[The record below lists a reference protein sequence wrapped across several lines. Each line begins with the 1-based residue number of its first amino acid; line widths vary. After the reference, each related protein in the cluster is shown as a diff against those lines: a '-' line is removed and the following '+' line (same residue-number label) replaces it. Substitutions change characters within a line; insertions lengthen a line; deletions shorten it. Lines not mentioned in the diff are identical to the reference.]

1 MLAPARSKTAV
12 AVDAAKATEKDKKPA
27 SSNTAV
33 AVDAAEATEK
43 DKKPSPAVVAV
54 KFGAG
59 VLQPHRQPDPLS
71 DSSSEVSLSDSSSDV
86 KSVSPRRKQLVKEA
100 ERMEV
105 DKDRSG
111 KATSSSHIQH
121 HRSQPHPAAR
131 QQRSQPRQRCPR
143 SSTAVA
149 VTAVSDNTRR
159 RTIAVEH
166 TQRRSQSRQQSRRS
180 STAIPRTQR
189 RSQSL
194 QPSRRSSTAVADRHR
209 QTTAVAVTTVSDTQR
224 RSQSRQPSRRSS
236 TAVAATKQRTTAGA
250 DLKRRRSSSRSPSR
264 KQERSRQTK
273 AVAASSK
280 RRQSISRS
288 PPAPHVV
295 ERKKQ
300 RVVYLPYGYSSSGD
314 ERACRSGRM
323 RVKGSLSKQYTKGD
337 GGHAK
342 GDCRDTREYKN
353 QRARSIDSRGVSSVD
368 ARSRCKKERGL
379 SSSESPMTRVLTEAG
394 QEKPPW
400 RPQLRA
406 RERKPQVELAPA
418 CVLRERSP
426 QVSRTHEEAAASSH
440 LVPWRPPVD
449 DAEANSSQV
458 RIHNLVFGTSYVAD
472 LADLQQ
478 FRNWLAATPQHC
490 HVILCQTE
498 RSAVADWLRL
508 CSRGRCDDQG
518 LPFKSVAFVTNRIYL
533 VLKANFCTLK
543 SLPVV
548 FANLDDKAFAVAQ
561 IQLHNNTAPWHGG
574 TAVAVAIVHI
584 LPHLPTVMPEWLMSK
599 MHEAVRVHHVRCITG
614 TFGLTSAQMCNF
626 AQKFSMATP
635 HAVCQQWRGM
645 GSAKAQDVFPSY
657 TLLLG
662 TSRKFQEASRDDL
675 LESAVAVSNN
685 WVSTLYPFD
694 QVMPWWITCER
705 PDEANDVDWGYVK
718 VKKVDPKRWI
728 PHVHQV
734 LFWSGTAKQ
743 GRAAHDRARTKSTEA
758 RSLSHQ

>member
-1 MLAPARSKTAV
+1 MAAPARSKTAV

-43 DKKPSPAVVAV
+43 DKKPSPAVAATT
-54 KFGAG
+54 FGAE
-59 VLQPHRQPDPLS
+59 VLQPGRPRDLI
-71 DSSSEVSLSDSSSDV
+71 DESSSDLLSESSSDSSDV
-86 KSVSPRRKQLVKEA
+86 KGSSRRKQLVKEA

-166 TQRRSQSRQQSRRS
+166 TQRRPQSRQQSRRS

-189 RSQSL
+189 RSRSL

-224 RSQSRQPSRRSS
+224 RSQSRQPPRRSS
-236 TAVAATKQRTTAGA
+236 TAVAATKQRTTAVA
-250 DLKRRRSSSRSPSR
+250 DLKRRKSSSRSPSR

-300 RVVYLPYGYSSSGD
+300 RVVYLPFGYSSSSGD
-314 ERACRSGRM
+314 ERACRSGGM

-368 ARSRCKKERGL
+368 ARSRCQKERGL
-379 SSSESPMTRVLTEAG
+379 SSSESPMTRMTRVLTEAG
-394 QEKPPW
+394 
-400 RPQLRA
+400 RA

-418 CVLRERSP
+418 CVVRGRSP

-440 LVPWRPPVD
+440 LVPWRPVVD

-518 LPFKSVAFVTNRIYL
+518 LPFKSVALVTNRIYL

-548 FANLDDKAFAVAQ
+548 FANLDDKDFAVAQ

-574 TAVAVAIVHI
+574 TAVAVAIVYI

-614 TFGLTSAQMCNF
+614 TFGRTSAQMCNF

-645 GSAKAQDVFPSY
+645 GSAKAQNVFPSY

-662 TSRKFQEASRDDL
+662 TSRKFQEASATTCLNPQLRFRTIGYL
-675 LESAVAVSNN
+675 PCIHLIKSCHGGLPAKGQMRPTT
-685 WVSTLYPFD
+685 WTG
-694 QVMPWWITCER
+694 VMS
-705 PDEANDVDWGYVK
+705 K
-718 VKKVDPKRWI
+718 
-728 PHVHQV
+728 
-734 LFWSGTAKQ
+734 
-743 GRAAHDRARTKSTEA
+743 
-758 RSLSHQ
+758 

>member
-1 MLAPARSKTAV
+1 MAAPARSKTAV

-43 DKKPSPAVVAV
+43 DKKPSPAVAATT
-54 KFGAG
+54 FGAE
-59 VLQPHRQPDPLS
+59 VLQPCRQRDLLS
-71 DSSSEVSLSDSSSDV
+71 ESSSDV
-86 KSVSPRRKQLVKEA
+86 KSVSSRRKQLVKEA

-189 RSQSL
+189 RSRSL
-194 QPSRRSSTAVADRHR
+194 
-209 QTTAVAVTTVSDTQR
+209 
-224 RSQSRQPSRRSS
+224 QPSRRSS
-236 TAVAATKQRTTAGA
+236 TAVAATKQRTTAVA
-250 DLKRRRSSSRSPSR
+250 DLKRRKSSSRSPSR

-300 RVVYLPYGYSSSGD
+300 RVVYLPFGYSSSSGD
-314 ERACRSGRM
+314 ERACRSGGM

-368 ARSRCKKERGL
+368 ARSRCQKERGL
-379 SSSESPMTRVLTEAG
+379 SSSESPMTRMTRVLTEAG
-394 QEKPPW
+394 
-400 RPQLRA
+400 RA

-418 CVLRERSP
+418 CVVRGRSP

-440 LVPWRPPVD
+440 LVPWRPVVD

-548 FANLDDKAFAVAQ
+548 FANLDDKDFAVAQ

-614 TFGLTSAQMCNF
+614 TFGRTSAQMCNF

-645 GSAKAQDVFPSY
+645 GSAKAQNVFPSY

-675 LESAVAVSNN
+675 LESADAVSNN

-734 LFWSGTAKQ
+734 LFWSGTAQQ
-743 GRAAHDRARTKSTEA
+743 GRAAHDRKRTKGTEA

>member
-1 MLAPARSKTAV
+1 MPAPARSNTAL

-43 DKKPSPAVVAV
+43 DKQPSPAVVAV

-59 VLQPHRQPDPLS
+59 VLQPRRQPDPLS

-236 TAVAATKQRTTAGA
+236 TAVAATKQRTTAVA
-250 DLKRRRSSSRSPSR
+250 DLKRRKSSSRSPSR

-314 ERACRSGRM
+314 ERACRSGGM

-353 QRARSIDSRGVSSVD
+353 QRARSIDPRGVSSVD

-418 CVLRERSP
+418 CALRARSP

-561 IQLHNNTAPWHGG
+561 IQLHSNTAPWHGG

-584 LPHLPTVMPEWLMSK
+584 LPHLPTVMPEWLMRK

-614 TFGLTSAQMCNF
+614 TFGLTSAQMCTF
-626 AQKFSMATP
+626 AQTFSMATP
-635 HAVCQQWRGM
+635 HAVCQQWRGT

-675 LESAVAVSNN
+675 PESAVAVSNN

-694 QVMPWWITCER
+694 QVVPWWITCD

>member
-1 MLAPARSKTAV
+1 MAAPARSKTAV

-33 AVDAAEATEK
+33 AVKAAEATEK
-43 DKKPSPAVVAV
+43 DKKPSPAVAATT
-54 KFGAG
+54 FGAE
-59 VLQPHRQPDPLS
+59 VLQPGRPRDFL
-71 DSSSEVSLSDSSSDV
+71 DESSSDLLSESSSDSSDV
-86 KSVSPRRKQLVKEA
+86 KNVSSRRKQLVQEA
-100 ERMEV
+100 KRMEV

-166 TQRRSQSRQQSRRS
+166 AQRRSQSRQQSRRS

-189 RSQSL
+189 RSRSL

-224 RSQSRQPSRRSS
+224 RSQSRQPPRRSS
-236 TAVAATKQRTTAGA
+236 TAVAATKQRTTAVA
-250 DLKRRRSSSRSPSR
+250 DLKRRKSSSRSPSR

-288 PPAPHVV
+288 PPAPHTV

-300 RVVYLPYGYSSSGD
+300 RVVDLPYGYSSSGD
-314 ERACRSGRM
+314 ERACRSGGM

-368 ARSRCKKERGL
+368 ARSRCQKEREL
-379 SSSESPMTRVLTEAG
+379 STSESPMTRMTRVLTEAG
-394 QEKPPW
+394 
-400 RPQLRA
+400 RA

-418 CVLRERSP
+418 CVVRGRSP
-426 QVSRTHEEAAASSH
+426 QVSRTHEEAAASPH
-440 LVPWRPPVD
+440 LVPRRPVVD

-518 LPFKSVAFVTNRIYL
+518 LPFKSVALVTNRIYL

-548 FANLDDKAFAVAQ
+548 FANLDDKDFAVAQ

-645 GSAKAQDVFPSY
+645 GSAKAQNVFPSY

-675 LESAVAVSNN
+675 LESADAVSNN

-734 LFWSGTAKQ
+734 LFWSGTAQQ
-743 GRAAHDRARTKSTEA
+743 GRAAHDRKRTKGTEA
-758 RSLSHQ
+758 QSLSHQ

>member
-1 MLAPARSKTAV
+1 MPAPARSKTAV
-12 AVDAAKATEKDKKPA
+12 AVDAAKATEKENKPA

-33 AVDAAEATEK
+33 AVNAAEAKEK
-43 DKKPSPAVVAV
+43 DKKPSPAAV
-54 KFGAG
+54 TFGAE
-59 VLQPHRQPDPLS
+59 VLRPPRRQLDI
-71 DSSSEVSLSDSSSDV
+71 LSDSSSDV
-86 KSVSPRRKQLVKEA
+86 NSVSDAAAESAARRKQVVKQA
-100 ERMEV
+100 QRKEV

-111 KATSSSHIQH
+111 KAASSSHIQH
-121 HRSQPHPAAR
+121 HRSQPHTAAR
-131 QQRSQPRQRCPR
+131 QQRSQPRQRCPQ

-149 VTAVSDNTRR
+149 VTAASDNTRR

-166 TQRRSQSRQQSRRS
+166 TQRRSQPRQ
-180 STAIPRTQR
+180 PC
-189 RSQSL
+189 
-194 QPSRRSSTAVADRHR
+194 RRSSTAVA
-209 QTTAVAVTTVSDTQR
+209 V
-224 RSQSRQPSRRSS
+224 
-236 TAVAATKQRTTAGA
+236 TKQRTTAVAATAVA
-250 DLKRRRSSSRSPSR
+250 DTRPPSHRKSTAVADTQQRTTAIAALKRRKSSSRSPSR

-288 PPAPHVV
+288 PPAPHTV

-300 RVVYLPYGYSSSGD
+300 RVVDLPYGYSSSGD
-314 ERACRSGRM
+314 ERACRSGGM

-342 GDCRDTREYKN
+342 CDCRDTREYKK

-368 ARSRCKKERGL
+368 ARSRCKKAREV
-379 SSSESPMTRVLTEAG
+379 SSSESPMPRVLIEAG
-394 QEKPPW
+394 QEKPPL

-406 RERKPQVELAPA
+406 QLRASGVAVTPA
-418 CVLRERSP
+418 CVLVPRSP
-426 QVSRTHEEAAASSH
+426 HEEAAASSH

-533 VLKANFCTLK
+533 VLMTNFCTVK
-543 SLPVV
+543 GFPVV

-561 IQLHNNTAPWHGG
+561 LQIHNNTAPWHGG

-584 LPHLPTVMPEWLMSK
+584 LPHLPTVMPEWLMRK

-614 TFGLTSAQMCNF
+614 TFGLTSAQMCTF

-635 HAVCQQWRGM
+635 HAVCQQWRGT

-728 PHVHQV
+728 PHVHQI

-758 RSLSHQ
+758 RSLSYQ

>member
-1 MLAPARSKTAV
+1 MNIFILQLSWPKDCFGARIGLVARQLFTDYLMKKESEAAVAVVTDKATQKDTMPGPASSQTVMAAVKFGGEVLRKPKRERDFLSESSSSVVSLSDPEDKPSTRRKNLISEAEKRHGVPRPPSPRKTAV
-12 AVDAAKATEKDKKPA
+12 AAKA
-27 SSNTAV
+27 V
-33 AVDAAEATEK
+33 A
-43 DKKPSPAVVAV
+43 
-54 KFGAG
+54 
-59 VLQPHRQPDPLS
+59 
-71 DSSSEVSLSDSSSDV
+71 
-86 KSVSPRRKQLVKEA
+86 KESQ
-100 ERMEV
+100 R
-105 DKDRSG
+105 DKDRSV
-111 KATSSSHIQH
+111 KTTAVAATKR
-121 HRSQPHPAAR
+121 RSLLRPLSR
-131 QQRSQPRQRCPR
+131 RT
-143 SSTAVA
+143 TAVA
-149 VTAVSDNTRR
+149 VTAR
-159 RTIAVEH
+159 RTTAVDATEDAA
-166 TQRRSQSRQQSRRS
+166 TKRRATAGAARAVAATKRRSCSRQPLRR
-180 STAIPRTQR
+180 TT
-189 RSQSL
+189 
-194 QPSRRSSTAVADRHR
+194 TAVAATKR
-209 QTTAVAVTTVSDTQR
+209 QTTAVAD
-224 RSQSRQPSRRSS
+224 
-236 TAVAATKQRTTAGA
+236 TAVAAP
-250 DLKRRRSSSRSPSR
+250 KRRPSSSRSPSR
-264 KQERSRQTK
+264 EQERSRKTK
-273 AVAASSK
+273 AVAAPRK

-300 RVVYLPYGYSSSGD
+300 RVVYLPFGYSNSSGD
-314 ERACRSGRM
+314 ERACRSGGM

-368 ARSRCKKERGL
+368 ARSRCQKERGL
-379 SSSESPMTRVLTEAG
+379 SSSESPMTRMTRVLTEAG
-394 QEKPPW
+394 
-400 RPQLRA
+400 RA

-418 CVLRERSP
+418 CVVRGRSP

-440 LVPWRPPVD
+440 LVPWRPVVD

-548 FANLDDKAFAVAQ
+548 FANLDDKDFAVAQ

-645 GSAKAQDVFPSY
+645 GSAKAQNVFPSY

-734 LFWSGTAKQ
+734 LFWSGTAQQ
-743 GRAAHDRARTKSTEA
+743 GRAAHDRRRTKGTEA